1 MKKKILILLFVLIF
15 VFPFSLCVQAE
26 SVPSRLID
34 NADLLTQSEEAALLS
49 TLNEISERQKL
60 DIVVLTVESL
70 NGKSPRKY
78 ADDYYDYNGYAF
90 DGVLLLV
97 AMESRDVYI
106 STSGYGINAFTDA
119 GITRIINSLKDDLG
133 DADYNGAF
141 HSFASLCDD
150 YITKAKSGTPYD
162 TGNFPKSDYDFLKS
176 LLISLVIGLVIA
188 LIVTGIMA
196 SKLKSV
202 RFKYGASDYMKKDSF
217 ALTNSRDIYLYRNV
231 TRRAKPQNDSSGGSS
246 THRSSSGRSHGGGG
260 GKF

>member
-119 GITRIINSLKDDLG
+119 GITRIINIIEDDLG
-133 DADYNGAF
+133 EADYIGAF
-141 HSFASLCDD
+141 HTFASLCDD
-150 YITKAKSGTPYD
+150 YVTKAKSGTPYD

-231 TRRAKPQNDSSGGSS
+231 TRRLKPQNDSSGGSS